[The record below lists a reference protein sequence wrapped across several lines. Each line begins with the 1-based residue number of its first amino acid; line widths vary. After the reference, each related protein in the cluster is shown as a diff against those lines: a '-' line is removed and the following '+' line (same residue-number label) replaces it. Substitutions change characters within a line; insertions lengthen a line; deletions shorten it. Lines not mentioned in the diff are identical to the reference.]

1 MARPARLPPTKGVAM
16 NLSCEVIDALDRAVR
31 ERGLNKRQLYEI
43 ALRKELGL
51 PDYPDLPDVDQTELK
66 MPA

>member
-1 MARPARLPPTKGVAM
+1 MDISL
-16 NLSCEVIDALDRAVR
+16 EVIEALDRAAR

-51 PDYPDLPDVDQTELK
+51 PDYPGLPNPDQTELK